1 MGGAVLLQ
9 RHHRGHHTFRKAR
22 GPMRSLIRSCLIG
35 HNLRNLALTRVNR
48 QLLEGG
54 REEACHLTSVTR
66 IPLVPREKDG
76 G

>member
-1 MGGAVLLQ
+1 MPCMPNKSK
-9 RHHRGHHTFRKAR
+9 RHTIYWLYF
-22 GPMRSLIRSCLIG
+22 PNQSLIRSCIIG